1 MEVHQIAWRTLS
13 AGVQPDGHH
22 VSLSPS
28 KHRACF
34 IVWEVWQALWLTQES
49 SGRAGREAP
58 GKCFRLYTEESFA
71 KLDDTTVPEIKRC
84 NLANVVLQLKA
95 LGIDDVLGFD
105 FMDKPS
111 RLFLPFFLFLCMD
124 CILYFLFV
132 HLVMRDS
139 GSHQEQ
145 QFLRLRWGWGIALH
159 SRETQLII

>member
-1 MEVHQIAWRTLS
+1 LCQFQKLRLNNE
-13 AGVQPDGHH
+13 
-22 VSLSPS
+22 
-28 KHRACF
+28 
-34 IVWEVWQALWLTQES
+34 
-49 SGRAGREAP
+49 GREAP

-145 QFLRLRWGWGIALH
+145 QFLRLRWG
-159 SRETQLII
+159 